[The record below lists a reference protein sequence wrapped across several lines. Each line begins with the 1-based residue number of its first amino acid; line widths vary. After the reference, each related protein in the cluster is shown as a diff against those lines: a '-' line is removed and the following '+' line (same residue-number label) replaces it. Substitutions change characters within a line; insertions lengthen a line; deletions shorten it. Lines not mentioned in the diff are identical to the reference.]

1 MPSRACNGLGQESGF
16 TLVEA
21 VVGLALLALALA
33 GMQQVLSSGW
43 TGLRHANMETA
54 ALSLARAR
62 LAAAGIETPLQL
74 GETSGETVAGLRWS
88 LAIEAHQP
96 EAGLNTPAVLVGYW
110 VKSTVTWRDE
120 PTRAQRAVSVTTLK
134 LGPPP

>member
-1 MPSRACNGLGQESGF
+1 MPSQACNASAREAGF

-21 VVGLALLALALA
+21 VVGLALLALSLA

-43 TGLRHANMETA
+43 AGMRHANMETA

-62 LAAAGIETPLQL
+62 LAAAGSETPLLL
-74 GETSGETVAGLRWS
+74 GESSGETAAGLRWS
-88 LAIEAHQP
+88 LAIEAHQSQT
-96 EAGLNTPAVLVGYW
+96 GLNAPAVLVGYW

-120 PTRAQRAVSVTTLK
+120 PTRAQRTVSVTTLK
-134 LGPPP
+134 LGPPQ